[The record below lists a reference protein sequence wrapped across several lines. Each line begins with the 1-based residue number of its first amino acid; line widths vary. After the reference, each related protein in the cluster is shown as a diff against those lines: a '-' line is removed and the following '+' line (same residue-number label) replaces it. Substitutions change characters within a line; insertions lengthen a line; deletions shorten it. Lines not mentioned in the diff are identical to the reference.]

1 MLEIRH
7 NSCCR
12 FNGRLTQAIYLDC
25 PGLRGSQLFSESAE
39 HVLTAPKVGNRH
51 QVYGPTLAP
60 ADKFLQSQV
69 QIAWGA
75 TVGVDFSKVMFDIVV
90 EKEWAEVCPVDAHTI
105 LPRSTEVVRAAK
117 RLPAH
122 RLEPA
127 EFSASVFWKFLT
139 FHPDP
144 VRLLW
149 FGLCRPPDVHP
160 HKLTLEDSALAAM
173 WALQLP

>member
-1 MLEIRH
+1 MGPH
-7 NSCCR
+7 WHQ
-12 FNGRLTQAIYLDC
+12 LTSFC
-25 PGLRGSQLFSESAE
+25 N
-39 HVLTAPKVGNRH
+39 PKS
-51 QVYGPTLAP
+51 
-60 ADKFLQSQV
+60 K
-69 QIAWGA
+69 IAWGA
-75 TVGVDFSKVMFDIVV
+75 TVGVDFSQVMFDIVV

-144 VRLLW
+144 SQTPLVWAVSTPGCSSTQIDIRGFSAGSYVGAAVALIA
-149 FGLCRPPDVHP
+149 CRIPV
-160 HKLTLEDSALAAM
+160 LSACT
-173 WALQLP
+173 